1 MQTDYFNFQNQEE
14 EDIDERINVLDFEHT
29 HQQPLQSPDLVRR
42 YFITQ
47 LLLSRVSPGSHKSF
61 FEEDWMFKEQV
72 IASQQ
77 NDSV

>member
-1 MQTDYFNFQNQEE
+1 MQTDYFTSQRQEE
-14 EDIDERINVLDFEHT
+14 EDIDERINVLDFEQIQ
-29 HQQPLQSPDLVRR
+29 QQPLQSPNIVR
-42 YFITQ
+42 YYYITQ
-47 LLLSRVSPGSHKSF
+47 LLLSRASPGSHGSF